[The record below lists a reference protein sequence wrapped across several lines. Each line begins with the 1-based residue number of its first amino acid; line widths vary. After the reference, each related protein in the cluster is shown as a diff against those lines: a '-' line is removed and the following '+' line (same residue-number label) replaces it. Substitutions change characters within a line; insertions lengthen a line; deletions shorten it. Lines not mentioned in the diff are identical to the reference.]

1 MKKIITIVTL
11 AMLCGACFNLRKSP
25 AEVRM
30 DEKREAWE
38 NGGRSKVLNWFREN
52 VYGINPISRPA
63 DMEIGENFVSM
74 AGGKLKI
81 RIHVS
86 LPKGA
91 SAANPVPVFVF
102 GDHSNYFDS
111 LPFREKTY
119 AGIPTNSITARGY
132 AYVTFNFNDV
142 CPNTA
147 RGKYLDEW
155 KKGVYQIYGG
165 ADRTPTSWG
174 TIAAWAWGFSR
185 VIDWIE
191 TRPELDAKRVAVVG
205 HSRGGKTALWAAAQD
220 ERIALGIS
228 NNSGCGGAKLNRMDI
243 PASEH
248 IEQILKN
255 FPFWFCLNFQRYIKA
270 DNTVEHDQDDL
281 LRLIAPRLAYVASA
295 RADPWAGPEGEFEA
309 ARRASDIWYA
319 YGKKGIS
326 LGAMPEPGTFD
337 HGGSIG
343 YHIRPGKHKLL
354 PEDWKRFMDFADRH
368 MR

>member
-1 MKKIITIVTL
+1 MKKLLVAAIACV
-11 AMLCGACFNLRKSP
+11 LCGACFNLKKTS
-25 AEVRM
+25 AGSCM
-30 DEKREAWE
+30 DKQREAWE
-38 NGGRSKVLNWFREN
+38 NGGRAEVLNWFRTN
-52 VYGINPISRPA
+52 VYGINPIGRPG
-63 DMEIGENFVSM
+63 DMEIGENCVTM

-86 LPKGA
+86 LPEGA
-91 SAANPVPVFVF
+91 SAENPVPVFIF
-102 GDHSNYFDS
+102 GDHSNFYNVY
-111 LPFREKTY
+111 PFREKIY

-142 CPNTA
+142 CPNTM
-147 RGKYLDEW
+147 RGKHLDEW

-165 ADRTPTSWG
+165 ANRTATSWG

-185 VIDWIE
+185 VMDWVE

-248 IEQILKN
+248 IDQILHN
-255 FPFWFCLNFQRYIKA
+255 FPFWFCRNFERYAKA
-270 DNTVEHDQDDL
+270 DDTVEHDQDDL
-281 LRLIAPRLAYVASA
+281 IRLIAPRLAYVASA
-295 RADPWAGPEGEFEA
+295 IADPWAGPPGEFEA
-309 ARRASDIWYA
+309 ARRASDIWRA

-326 LGAMPEPGTFD
+326 LGEMPNPGEFD

-343 YHIRPGKHKLL
+343 YHLREGKHKLL
-354 PEDWKRFMDFADRH
+354 PEDWNRFMDFADRH